1 MSEGSHRES
10 EPRKSNSR
18 LRKLTERARLFNL
31 EERKKERTAA
41 VKNIYKLLQS
51 IDKIIEE
58 NESREKAAD
67 KVIELQ
73 DSVDKFRLIHERYL
87 QLMTSEESSK
97 FEEEL
102 MFRVKHDLSSHRK
115 RYTVG
120 ITNMMK

>member
-1 MSEGSHRES
+1 MSEGSYRES

-18 LRKLTERARLFNL
+18 LKKLTERTTLYNL

-73 DSVDKFRLIHERYL
+73 DSVNKFRLIHERCL

-97 FEEEL
+97 FE
-102 MFRVKHDLSSHRK
+102 
-115 RYTVG
+115 
-120 ITNMMK
+120 

>member
-18 LRKLTERARLFNL
+18 LKKLTERARLYNL

-58 NESREKAAD
+58 NESREKAAES
-67 KVIELQ
+67 KSNNLARLE
-73 DSVDKFRLIHERYL
+73 FRR
-87 QLMTSEESSK
+87 
-97 FEEEL
+97 
-102 MFRVKHDLSSHRK
+102 R
-115 RYTVG
+115 
-120 ITNMMK
+120 